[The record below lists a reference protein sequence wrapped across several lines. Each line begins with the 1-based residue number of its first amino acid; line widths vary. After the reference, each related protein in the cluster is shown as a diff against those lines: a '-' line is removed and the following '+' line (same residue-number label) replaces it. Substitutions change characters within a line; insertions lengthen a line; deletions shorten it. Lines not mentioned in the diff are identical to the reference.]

1 MELSWGVEHLSATLN
16 VKTNQMTDDQIK
28 GVGVLL
34 AIIVGHALMYG
45 EIIKWVFQIGK

>member
-1 MELSWGVEHLSATLN
+1 M
-16 VKTNQMTDDQIK
+16 TNEQIK

-34 AIIVGHALMYG
+34 AIIVVHAVIYG